1 MRVLLSFV
9 PVSLMAAMAP
19 PDEVDTSL
27 GALVK
32 SARLTTR
39 GEIGS

>member
-9 PVSLMAAMAP
+9 PVSLMAAMALP
-19 PDEVDTSL
+19 YDTSL

>member
-1 MRVLLSFV
+1 MRVLLSFM
-9 PVSLMAAMAP
+9 PVSLMADMAL

-27 GALVK
+27 GILVK

>member
-9 PVSLMAAMAP
+9 PVSLMADMAL

-27 GALVK
+27 GTLVK